1 MGFSSVLKNSRP
13 KFSGWVFLIS
23 LLHVVAID
31 HRLLGQEQPA
41 RRSERVDLG
50 SVNALAFSPN
60 GKILAVAHEGGFRLR
75 YLTTGKELV
84 RADRRGTF
92 AVAFS
97 SDGKTVAMGMA
108 DGTIRLWPTDAE
120 VESGKLTGH
129 KEGVTTVAFA
139 ADGKILASG
148 SYDGT
153 ICFWDPVAQKKVR
166 TIRVNE
172 EGVTSIAFSPDGKTL
187 ASGGIATTEVT
198 INTNYAPV
206 TQADAVRLW
215 DVAGGKEVRKLKG
228 RGSIVAFS
236 SDGKRLACGGLT
248 AIFHLNSK
256 PEESYGIHSR
266 GSTGGKIQSN
276 TSLGSGMQIDAIS
289 IQAYHMVRLWD
300 PATGKEVSSREL
312 RRSRNVGNAIAFS
325 HEGARLA
332 AGSGPVIDFR
342 STRGGNLISTQKG
355 RMQISL
361 WEASA
366 GKPIRKLNGEAR
378 AVAFSPDGKTLA
390 TGGLKGTITL
400 WDVDKLVEQK
410 PEKDAILADS
420 ALEAKD

>member
-1 MGFSSVLKNSRP
+1 MAGL
-13 KFSGWVFLIS
+13 LIM
-23 LLHVVAID
+23 LAFVALD
-31 HRLLGQEQPA
+31 NRALGQEQPT
-41 RRSERVDLG
+41 RQSERVDLG
-50 SVNALAFSPN
+50 PVNALAFSPN
-60 GKILAVAHEGGFRLR
+60 GKILAVAHEEGFRLR
-75 YLTTGKELV
+75 HLTTGKELV
-84 RADRRGTF
+84 RAERRGTF

-97 SDGKTVAMGMA
+97 SDGKTIAIGMA
-108 DGTIRLWPTDAE
+108 DGTVRLWPTDADAG
-120 VESGKLTGH
+120 SGKLTGH
-129 KEGVTTVAFA
+129 NEGVTSVAFA
-139 ADGKILASG
+139 PDGKILASG

-166 TIRVNE
+166 TIHVNE
-172 EGVTSIAFSPDGKTL
+172 EGVTSIAFSPDGKTV

-206 TQADAVRLW
+206 TQAEVVRLW
-215 DVAGGKEVRKLKG
+215 DVASGKEVRKLKG

-248 AIFHLNSK
+248 AIFHLNPK

-300 PATGKEVSSREL
+300 PTTGNEISSRDL
-312 RRSRNVGNAIAFS
+312 QRSRNVGNAIAFS
-325 HEGARLA
+325 HDGARLV

-355 RMQISL
+355 KMQVSL
-361 WEASA
+361 WEAST
-366 GKPIRKLNGEAR
+366 GKPIRKFNGEAR

-390 TGGLKGTITL
+390 TGGLKGNITL
-400 WDVDKLVEQK
+400 WNVDKLVEQK